1 MDIKTLQSKW
11 DNLAKIDPLWAIL
24 ADAEKKGN
32 KWKVKEFFDTGVK
45 EINSL
50 MEYVDSLGITIPKE
64 NTRALDFGCGVGRL
78 TQAIANYFDQV
89 YGVDIAPSM
98 IELAETYNHQGNKC
112 KYFLNNSSNLNQFK
126 DNSFDFIYSN
136 ITLQHVS
143 PRYSKIYLKE
153 FLRLLSKN
161 GVLIFQLPS
170 EPNYHLLT
178 RDSKG
183 LIYAF
188 IQKLPTFVI
197 DLYFTGRYYLDQQR
211 QNKKAAMDM
220 YGIKQEKVMELLEAN
235 GAKVLDIQENSSAGK
250 EWISFQY
257 CVTKTGK

>member
-1 MDIKTLQSKW
+1 
-11 DNLAKIDPLWAIL
+11 
-24 ADAEKKGN
+24 
-32 KWKVKEFFDTGVK
+32 
-45 EINSL
+45 
-50 MEYVDSLGITIPKE
+50 MEYVDSLGITIAQA
-64 NTRALDFGCGVGRL
+64 NSRALDFGCGVGRL
-78 TQAIANYFDQV
+78 TQALANYFDQV

-112 KYFLNNSSNLNQFK
+112 KYFLNNSSNLNQFQ

-143 PRYSKIYLKE
+143 PRYSRIYLKE

-161 GVLIFQLPS
+161 GILIFQLPS
-170 EPNYHLLT
+170 EPNYHVLT
-178 RDSKG
+178 KNNKG

-188 IQKLPTFVI
+188 IQNLPTFLI

-211 QNKKAAMDM
+211 QTKKAAMDM

-235 GAKVLDIQENSSAGK
+235 GAKVLDIQENSSAGQ

-257 CVTKTGK
+257 CVTKTEK